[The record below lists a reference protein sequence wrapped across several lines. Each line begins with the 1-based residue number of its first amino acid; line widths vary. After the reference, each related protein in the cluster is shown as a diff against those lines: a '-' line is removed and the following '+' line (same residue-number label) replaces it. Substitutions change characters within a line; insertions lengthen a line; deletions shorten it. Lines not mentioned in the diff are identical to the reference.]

1 MSPERGLL
9 AVVAAAEKRLVAL
22 LPHVNGVAA
31 FEGECDG
38 RENRIFGE
46 TGCETFGIV
55 GIAGF
60 IIARPGMPDLLTR
73 QQFFVGQFPHSVLAP
88 E

>member
-31 FEGECDG
+31 FEGKCDG

-60 IIARPGMPDLLTR
+60 IIAR